1 MTVRYGANGMPITKK
16 VETIDEIK
24 KVKKT
29 KSKEM
34 IQEILEEN
42 PNEGTLVD
50 ELDDFDKE
58 EEDGH
63 EEL

>member
-1 MTVRYGANGMPITKK
+1 MAERMGANGLPIKKKK

-24 KVKKT
+24 KDE
-29 KSKEM
+29 SKQM

-42 PNEGTLVD
+42 PNENI
-50 ELDDFDKE
+50 LDDFEEE
-58 EEDGH
+58 EEDN